1 MWQLLRSLRYRQ
13 PRPAIR
19 VPRQILGSQ
28 KRKIP
33 NVEAGSMD
41 GFRLYCSELDE
52 MEAKLASWSFAFV
65 FETFSNYSSFD
76 SFVGESASWT
86 FAPTLLPR
94 CLEKLRKE
102 FMHRLWIM
110 VLEIQKKMDIFA
122 HKVVIVEGNYLLLE
136 DGAWKDVSS
145 MFDEKWKASG
155 CFKMAI
161 HIPRSRANFSSKN
174 RKRWQ
179 IGVQIS
185 KQQKPKITCGLRFHG
200 YPVRL

>member
-110 VLEIQKKMDIFA
+110 VLEIQKKMDIF
-122 HKVVIVEGNYLLLE
+122 
-136 DGAWKDVSS
+136 VSLQ
-145 MFDEKWKASG
+145 KASG